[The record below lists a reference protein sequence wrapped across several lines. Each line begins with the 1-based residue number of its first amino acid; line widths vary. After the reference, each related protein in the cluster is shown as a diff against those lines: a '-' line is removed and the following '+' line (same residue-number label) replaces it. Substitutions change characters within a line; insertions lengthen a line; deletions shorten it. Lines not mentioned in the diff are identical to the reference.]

1 MIKKALF
8 FFCSIAL
15 NLHFCFALSII
26 PSNHGKCDTI
36 ITVEGKTYIV
46 EIVKEDAR
54 QVQFS
59 LCNETTGN
67 KYGIVND
74 RIREIRRAN
83 GKITKPLEDYPV
95 QESTPLIKPKPAPT
109 PSIFDPKP
117 NKGTEKPTLTQD
129 SACEILTFSDGK
141 SLEVRIVEE
150 DNFNYFYMICGNT
163 DDTVY
168 IAPIKQVNL
177 EKKKSPKQ
185 RKKNGCLMVGLVI
198 VGLVYLISFAVQL
211 IGA

>member
-15 NLHFCFALSII
+15 NLHICTATTII
-26 PSNHGKCDTI
+26 PSNQGKCDSI

-46 EIVKEDAR
+46 EILREDAR
-54 QVQFS
+54 EVQFS
-59 LCNETTGN
+59 LCNEPTGS
-67 KYGIVND
+67 KYVITNE

-83 GKITKPLEDYPV
+83 GKITKPIEDYPV
-95 QESTPLIKPKPAPT
+95 LETTPLIKRKPKPS
-109 PSIFDPKP
+109 PSIIESEPT
-117 NKGTEKPTLTQD
+117 NEKKLEQD
-129 SACEILTFSDGK
+129 FVCEILTFPDGK

-168 IAPIKQVNL
+168 IAPIKQVRL
-177 EKKKSPKQ
+177 EKKKSPRE
-185 RKKNGCLMVGLVI
+185 RKKTGCLLIGLVVVGLI
-198 VGLVYLISFAVQL
+198 YLIAFAIQL
-211 IGA
+211 IGG